1 VIDTD
6 IFQIA
11 TLVLLLLALVVS
23 LVTLSGLGKIRKQM
37 ESEPTGS
44 GAAAGPA
51 TTSAAGAEPDAE
63 SAPTAGQ
70 ARPAAAAHPLEEAS
84 YGGAAAQPAAAQ
96 PAAAQ
101 PAAAQPAAAQP
112 AAAQP
117 AAAQPAAAASEPQDE
132 PFERDGRWWFRR
144 GDELLVYEES
154 TGQWQPT
161 DAGGEA
167 TPGGTA
173 PMPAAGDVA
182 TATEAGAHWKC
193 PTCGAVNGSTADSCR
208 MCFTPRP

>member
-51 TTSAAGAEPDAE
+51 TTSAASAEPVAE
-63 SAPTAGQ
+63 SAPAAGQ
-70 ARPAAAAHPLEEAS
+70 ARPAATAHPLEEAS

-101 PAAAQPAAAQP
+101 PAAAQPAGVG
-112 AAAQP
+112 
-117 AAAQPAAAASEPQDE
+117 SEPQDQ

-144 GDELLVYEES
+144 GDELLVYDES

-161 DAGGEA
+161 EAGGEA
-167 TPGGTA
+167 APGGTA

-182 TATEAGAHWKC
+182 TGTEVGGHWKC